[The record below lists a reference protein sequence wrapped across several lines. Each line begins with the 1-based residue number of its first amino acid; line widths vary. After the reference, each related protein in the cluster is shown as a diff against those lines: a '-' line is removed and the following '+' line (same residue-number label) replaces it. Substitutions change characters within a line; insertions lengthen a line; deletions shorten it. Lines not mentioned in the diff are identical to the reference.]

1 MKGRNVNKNKDAVLR
16 QIQLAEIKKT
26 QQEQLE
32 KAKQYEAR
40 NNNIEVRE
48 NAINE
53 AVQRCVEKAGL
64 M

>member
-1 MKGRNVNKNKDAVLR
+1 MKGRNVNKNKDAMLR

-40 NNNIEVRE
+40 NNQIEVRE